1 MKKFVIVSMIIL
13 SALSLFGQKHDKIYF
28 SGSVKGLSILLVWFV
43 IFQWRE

>member
-28 SGSVKGLSILLVWFV
+28 TEIYDEV
-43 IFQWRE
+43 INYSPRLGTK